1 MYKIL
6 GYSSGIYRFDELIEF
21 VEDSGGIV
29 LNRDEFQIIRGSY
42 FLSQEVHVIIVIP
55 EEALDDFK
63 NFAEEL
69 KGDIEELE
77 VEDEQKIAVIS
88 VIPIYDVLSYVGSWV
103 NIETLEGMIDYPGIT
118 DICEEFEGFSCT
130 EDIEKILDAM
140 CRMEIAENRISSGNR
155 EYRVK
160 KR

>member
-29 LNRDEFQIIRGSY
+29 LNRDEFHISRGSY
-42 FLSQEVHVIIVIP
+42 FISQEVHVIIVIP
-55 EEALDDFK
+55 EEALDDLK
-63 NFAEEL
+63 NFAKEL

-77 VEDEQKIAVIS
+77 VEEEQKIAVIS
-88 VIPIYDVLSYVGSWV
+88 VIPVYDILSHVGSWV
-103 NIETLEGMIDYPGIT
+103 NIETLEEMVEYPSIT
-118 DICEEFEGFSCT
+118 DICQEFEGFSCT
-130 EDIEKILDAM
+130 EDIEKTLDAM
-140 CRMEIAENRISSGNR
+140 CRMEIAENRRSSGNR